1 MQRADRLVAIGLIF
15 VSLGVAWKA
24 TELPVGILPKE
35 GPGGGFLPFWLSLG
49 IAAVSLMVLLQSLF
63 RSRRSDSSMD
73 DSGVF
78 MSREGLGD
86 LLRVGLPGMIMIL
99 LIGVISVYFSAAL
112 FIFYCLFIVGGH
124 NIKTSVSRIGWRPR
138 RGVLHFREV
147 FDYPLAEG
155 VCGVPVLLELI
166 ISPFPLPIT
175 FRTISVSEGQ
185 GLS

>member
-1 MQRADRLVAIGLIF
+1 MQRADRIVAIGLIL

-49 IAAVSLMVLLQSLF
+49 IAVVALLVLLQSLF
-63 RSRRSDSSMD
+63 RSGQNGSSMV

-99 LIGVISVYFSAAL
+99 LIGIISVYFSAAL

-124 NIKTSVSRIGWRPR
+124 NLKTSV
-138 RGVLHFREV
+138 GVSI
-147 FDYPLAEG
+147 
-155 VCGVPVLLELI
+155 GVPVVVYYIFEKFLI
-166 ISPFPLPIT
+166 IPLPKGYAE
-175 FRTISVSEGQ
+175 F
-185 GLS
+185 LFYWN